1 MGVVNTVLPVF
12 LIVAVGGLLRRF
24 GFFSADFARGFARL
38 VYYVA
43 LPCLLFYKMAASE
56 FNFSQ
61 AGRTYL
67 VVLCGMVGC
76 VAVGYAVA
84 AVMRLPAASRAAF
97 VQGSYRGNLAYIG
110 LAIVVYGAAYSD
122 NAGGEQV
129 AVIAA
134 LVLGMIVPVYNITAI
149 TVLLAGK
156 HKLDR
161 NAWRRVVFETVRNPL
176 VISSVLGI
184 AYSLTIGTLPS
195 FADRALDAL
204 SQMALPLALLSIGA
218 SLAGPLHMDRILP
231 AVFSSLIKVAVA
243 PLIGVLVLML
253 LDASVAEKLVAMVFL
268 ACPTA
273 ISSHIYSQ
281 QFDADEELSATI
293 VVTTTLFSI
302 VSLSVVIYLM

>member
-1 MGVVNTVLPVF
+1 MGVINTVMPVF
-12 LIVAVGGLLRRF
+12 LIIAVGGLLRRF

-61 AGRTYL
+61 AGRAYL
-67 VVLCGMVGC
+67 VIICGMVGC
-76 VAVGYAVA
+76 IVVAYAVTA
-84 AVMRLPAASRAAF
+84 LMRLPAASTAAF
-97 VQGSYRGNLAYIG
+97 VQGSFRGNLAYIG
-110 LAIVVYGAAYSD
+110 LPIVLYGAAYSD

-129 AVIAA
+129 SFIAA
-134 LVLGMIVPVYNITAI
+134 LVLGMTVPAYNIAAI

-156 HKLDR
+156 QKLDTS
-161 NAWRRVVFETVRNPL
+161 AWKRVVFETVRNPL

-184 AYSLTIGTLPS
+184 VYSLAVGSLPA
-195 FADRALDAL
+195 FADRTFAAL

-243 PLIGVLVLML
+243 PLIGIFVLML
-253 LDASVAEKLVAMVFL
+253 LDVSVAEKLVAMVFL

-273 ISSHIYSQ
+273 VSSHIYSRQ
-281 QFDADEELSATI
+281 LDADEELSASI
-293 VVTTTLFSI
+293 VVVTTLLSIISLSI
-302 VSLSVVIYLM
+302 VIAMF